1 MWYKW
6 YVKKPKQLT
15 WRKYKINLTE
25 NSLVITFSWRTK
37 QGTFIL
43 AIKISQAI
51 LSSPKITHMEYEGI
65 WYNRDNIIFRNFTW
79 MKIVIES
86 NCKSAFSTSLSA
98 EKRSGVGTYFIS
110 WMWIYLFENAFQS
123 QYVNQGCSSS
133 NVDFVL
139 YLVNTNMDI
148 IHRFSPLRQEIEA
161 NFVSLLCVDSRYIA
175 GI

>member
-1 MWYKW
+1 MKMWYKW
-6 YVKKPKQLT
+6 YVKNPKQLT

-123 QYVNQGCSSS
+123 HAICKPRLQQQQCGLCV
-133 NVDFVL
+133 VL
-139 YLVNTNMDI
+139 SEYEYGHHPSVFSTEARNWGQF
-148 IHRFSPLRQEIEA
+148 RFS
-161 NFVSLLCVDSRYIA
+161 FVC
-175 GI
+175 G